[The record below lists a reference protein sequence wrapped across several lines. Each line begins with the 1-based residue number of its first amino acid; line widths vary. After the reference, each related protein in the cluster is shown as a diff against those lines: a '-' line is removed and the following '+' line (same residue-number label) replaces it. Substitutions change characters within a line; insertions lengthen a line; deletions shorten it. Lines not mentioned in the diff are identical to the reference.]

1 MEPPR
6 YITSSDAPASPY
18 EREWAVL
25 RVRGARRRALNFE
38 DAREAHVT
46 EPPAVLRGGS
56 GH

>member
-1 MEPPR
+1 VEPPR

-46 EPPAVLRGGS
+46 EPPAVPRRGS
-56 GH
+56 RH